1 MDAFR
6 RETEPAFKGT
16 DLVDPFY
23 LQDPEKCPQVDH
35 IWNETL
41 RVTGWSVSVRLIT
54 EDTVVG
60 GKTLCKGSRVM
71 VPHRLLHFDEK
82 VYGENVDSFQPE
94 RWAQEPGL
102 VRHPSW
108 KPFGAGKTL
117 CSGRFLARFVVTT
130 FVATLLR
137 RFELELV
144 GNPAFPQ
151 ADRGRPVLGI
161 MSIKKGQDFQ
171 IRVSERAK
179 TVS

>member
-6 RETEPAFKGT
+6 RETEPAFTGT

-23 LQDPEKCPQVDH
+23 FQDPDKCPQVDH

-41 RVTGWSVSVRLIT
+41 RMTGWSVSVRLIT
-54 EDTVVG
+54 KDTVIA
-60 GKTLCKGSRVM
+60 GKVLCKGSRVM
-71 VPHRLLHFDEK
+71 VPHRLLHFDQTIF
-82 VYGENVDSFQPE
+82 GENIDSFQPE
-94 RWAQEPGL
+94 RWSEPGRA
-102 VRHPSW
+102 RHPSW

-117 CSGRFLARFVVTT
+117 CSGRFLARFAVTT

-137 RFELELV
+137 RFDLEMI

-161 MSIKKGQDFQ
+161 MSVKEGQDFE
-171 IRVSERAK
+171 IRVSERGK
-179 TVS
+179 ISS